1 MWVNMHLMGLDLRR
15 TCLVRASRSATGFLI
30 SYDLISVLGS
40 FIMNIKMALLL
51 LLYSLGTTEPYR
63 GQR

>member
-1 MWVNMHLMGLDLRR
+1 MWVNMHLMGLGLRR
-15 TCLVRASRSATGFLI
+15 TFLVWASRSAAGFLI

-40 FIMNIKMALLL
+40 FIVNIKMVLLL
-51 LLYSLGTTEPYR
+51 LLYSLETTEPYR